1 MARHSLNYLIS
12 FITLRG
18 EIAKL
23 CNNDNIYDIA
33 FSRVFVKRS
42 IILIVVSFKK
52 KKI

>member
-12 FITLRG
+12 FIILRG

-42 IILIVVSFKK
+42 IILFVVSFRARS
-52 KKI
+52 

>member
-23 CNNDNIYDIA
+23 CNNDNIYDI
-33 FSRVFVKRS
+33 VGYLLKD
-42 IILIVVSFKK
+42 L
-52 KKI
+52 